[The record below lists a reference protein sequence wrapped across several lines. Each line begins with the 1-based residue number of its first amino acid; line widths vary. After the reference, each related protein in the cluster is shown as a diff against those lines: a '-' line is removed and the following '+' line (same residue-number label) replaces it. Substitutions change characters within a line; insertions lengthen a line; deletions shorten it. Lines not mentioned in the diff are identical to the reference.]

1 MPEWGK
7 SHRIPVGYGAG
18 ARMNVRRTTVS
29 RLMESRQS
37 RRQDMGVVRL
47 MFWRAEGPFDNP
59 AASCVESSSAVDSWL
74 KYLGGL
80 LVQER
85 LRELAERSDS

>member
-1 MPEWGK
+1 
-7 SHRIPVGYGAG
+7 
-18 ARMNVRRTTVS
+18 
-29 RLMESRQS
+29 MESRQS

-47 MFWRAEGPFDNP
+47 TFWRAERPFDNP
-59 AASCVESSSAVDSWL
+59 AASCVESSSPVDSWL
-74 KYLGGL
+74 KYLAGL